1 MLNKTLLSGCAAI
14 ALMLG
19 PTLALAQ
26 DATVKKGSLE
36 AAGAGSAATVQQAQD
51 VSDGDFEGALIAAP
65 FIVGGGVAAGLLLSD
80 GGSGNNNNNTTSTST
95 STSTQT
101 SN

>member
-1 MLNKTLLSGCAAI
+1 MVNKTFLSGCAAV

-19 PTLALAQ
+19 PALAQ

-51 VSDGDFEGALIAAP
+51 ISDGDFEGALIAAP
-65 FIVGGGVAAGLLLSD
+65 FLIGGGVAAAIILSD
-80 GGSGNNNNNTTSTST
+80 GSGNNNNSTSTST

>member
-1 MLNKTLLSGCAAI
+1 MVNKKLFLGCAAV

-19 PTLALAQ
+19 PALALAQ

-80 GGSGNNNNNTTSTST
+80 SGGSNNNNTTSTST

>member
-1 MLNKTLLSGCAAI
+1 MLNKTLLSGCAAV

-19 PTLALAQ
+19 PALALAQ

-51 VSDGDFEGALIAAP
+51 ISDGEFEGALIAAP
-65 FIVGGGVAAGLLLSD
+65 ILIGGGVAAGLILSD
-80 GGSGNNNNNTTSTST
+80 GGSNNNNNTTSTST

>member
-1 MLNKTLLSGCAAI
+1 MLNKTLLSGCAAV

-19 PTLALAQ
+19 PALALAQ

-51 VSDGDFEGALIAAP
+51 VSDGEFEGALIAAP
-65 FIVGGGVAAGLLLSD
+65 LLAGAGVGAYFLLDDGGGGG
-80 GGSGNNNNNTTSTST
+80 GGSGTSTST
-95 STSTQT
+95 STATQT
-101 SN
+101 SD

>member
-1 MLNKTLLSGCAAI
+1 MVNKTLLSGLAAA

-19 PTLALAQ
+19 PALAAAQ
-26 DATVKKGSLE
+26 DATVKKGDLE
-36 AAGAGSAATVQQAQD
+36 AVGTGSAATVQEAQAIAA
-51 VSDGDFEGALIAAP
+51 GAFEGAMIAAP
-65 FIVGGGVAAGLLLSD
+65 FVVGGGIAAGVLLSGGGGGGG
-80 GGSGNNNNNTTSTST
+80 GGSSNT

>member
-1 MLNKTLLSGCAAI
+1 MVNKKLLSGCAVV

-19 PTLALAQ
+19 PALALAQ

-51 VSDGDFEGALIAAP
+51 VSDGEFEGALIAVP
-65 FIVGGGVAAGLLLSD
+65 FVVGGGVAAGLLLSD
-80 GGSGNNNNNTTSTST
+80 GSGSNNNTTSTST